1 MHSFKNL
8 FCTVSTICNLAE
20 EFNGL
25 VSTRVGVYQPFFYGK
40 NLPYSC
46 CFYRVT

>member
-1 MHSFKNL
+1 MHSGKNL
-8 FCTVSTICNLAE
+8 FCTVSTICNLAK

-40 NLPYSC
+40 IPNLSC
-46 CFYRVT
+46 CFYRLT